1 MRYYYD
7 YNFPIGRLTIVDD
20 GHGICGIHFH
30 TQGKDI
36 GTKRE
41 TSNIQ
46 NTAYQLTEYFAGDR
60 KKFDIPLSFYGTEFQ
75 QKVWKALCEIPYGQ
89 TCTYKDIAEK
99 IGIPKGCRAV
109 GMANN
114 QNPIAIVV
122 PCHRVI
128 GANGSLMGYAGG
140 LDLKEF
146 LLELERSH

>member
-30 TQGKDI
+30 TQGRDV
-36 GTKRE
+36 GMKRE
-41 TSNIQ
+41 TPNIQ
-46 NTAYQLTEYFAGDR
+46 NTAYQLTEYFAGER
-60 KKFDIPLSFYGTEFQ
+60 TEFDLPLSFHGTEFQ
-75 QKVWKALCEIPYGQ
+75 QKVWKTLCEIPYGQ

-128 GANGSLMGYAGG
+128 GINGSLTGYSGG

-146 LLELERSH
+146 LLELEHAL